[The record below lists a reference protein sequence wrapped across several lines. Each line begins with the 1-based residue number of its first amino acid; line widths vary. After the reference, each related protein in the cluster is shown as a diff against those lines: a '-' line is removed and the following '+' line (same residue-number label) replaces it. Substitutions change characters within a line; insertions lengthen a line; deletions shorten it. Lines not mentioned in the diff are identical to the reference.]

1 MDVKD
6 FHVWIRLSYVCA
18 SNGLVLM
25 DELLQLLPAVEIV
38 DLSRNQ
44 FANVDNLW
52 KCTKMQ
58 NLDIGLIICVLFHP

>member
-1 MDVKD
+1 
-6 FHVWIRLSYVCA
+6 
-18 SNGLVLM
+18 M

-58 NLDIGLIICVLFHP
+58 NLDLGLIICILFHP